1 VGRAGDFD
9 AAEALSDPAA
19 VIVGGDREGL
29 AEAWAAGHEV
39 TLTPPKPGVVAWAE
53 SNLKLSERITN
64 KPGSYLTQRTPYV
77 REVLECFADER
88 VRRLALVWGAQTSK
102 TTAIIV
108 GMAYKLDVSPAPCLW
123 VMPSTHLARSF
134 SETRWMP
141 LIDQNPTLA
150 RHKQAD
156 PDKYRLLEQHFDR
169 MSVWF
174 TGSNSPASLSS
185 RSIAA
190 LCMDELD
197 KFPAKGGKESAPLQ
211 LAEARVATYPQH
223 IIVTTSTPTY
233 EDGAIWTEW
242 LKGDQRKYFVPC
254 LGCGEAWSLEWEHIK
269 WDETAKQE
277 EGWNMERVAA
287 TARCVCP
294 ACGHAHEEA
303 DKQEMLERGEWR
315 PTDFAAEPG
324 RRSYHLSSL
333 YAPWRKWAD
342 LAVKFLQD
350 REAPGGLQDF
360 YNRELAIPWK
370 VEGSRIT
377 TAMIRERIDASPKYL
392 LGQPPSDGVL
402 ARLMAV
408 DVQQTELWWLVR
420 QLHEDGSS
428 YLVQYGSALGWGGLS
443 EKFRELGCQ
452 WGIVDAGY
460 AAKATSGVYNFV
472 FGTAGKFC
480 AAFGRT
486 KKHNSSLK
494 PWETGELQIDGTRTI
509 RQMRFDALLWQERL
523 YHDVLRDGRVPWYLP
538 RDLAKDY
545 VSQMQ
550 NEALVD
556 DKDEKKWQ
564 RFGPNHLA
572 DCEKMALVYMDCF
585 LSAFRAQNA
594 TP

>member
-1 VGRAGDFD
+1 
-9 AAEALSDPAA
+9 
-19 VIVGGDREGL
+19 
-29 AEAWAAGHEV
+29 
-39 TLTPPKPGVVAWAE
+39 VVAWAE

-77 REVLECFADER
+77 REVLECFADDR

-108 GMAYKLDVSPAPCLW
+108 GMAYKLDVNPAPCLW

-254 LGCGEAWSLEWEHIK
+254 LGCGDAWSLEWEHIK
-269 WDETAKQE
+269 WDETAKQD

-333 YAPWRKWAD
+333 YAPWRRWSD

>member
-1 VGRAGDFD
+1 
-9 AAEALSDPAA
+9 
-19 VIVGGDREGL
+19 
-29 AEAWAAGHEV
+29 
-39 TLTPPKPGVVAWAE
+39 VVAWAE

-108 GMAYKLDVSPAPCLW
+108 GMAYKLDVNPAPCLW

-269 WDETAKQE
+269 WDETAKQD

-392 LGQPPSDGVL
+392 LGQPPSDGML

>member
-1 VGRAGDFD
+1 MTLCRPELKLHVEIRA
-9 AAEALSDPAA
+9 EW
-19 VIVGGDREGL
+19 V
-29 AEAWAAGHEV
+29 W
-39 TLTPPKPGVVAWAE
+39 KPVQDVVDWAE
-53 SNLKLSERITN
+53 SNLVISERTSAT
-64 KPGSYLTQRTPYV
+64 PGRYSTKLTPYV
-77 REVLECFADER
+77 REVLEHFRNDR
-88 VRRLALVWGAQTSK
+88 TRRLTLVWGAQTSK
-102 TTAIIV
+102 TTCILT
-108 GMAYKLDVSPAPCLW
+108 GMAYRLDCAPSPCLW
-123 VMPSTHLARSF
+123 VMPSAHLAKSF
-134 SETRWMP
+134 CETRWIP
-141 LIDQNPTLA
+141 LVDDCAALA
-150 RHKQAD
+150 RHKPVNNDQF
-156 PDKYRLLEQHFDR
+156 RMLEQHFDK

-174 TGSNSPASLSS
+174 VGSNSPANLAS
-185 RSIAA
+185 RSIS
-190 LCMDELD
+190 LLMMDEMD
-197 KFPAKGGKESAPLQ
+197 KFATQSRKEASPVQ
-211 LAEARVATYPQH
+211 LAEARCVTYPNH
-223 IIVTTSTPTY
+223 LIVCTSTPTY

-254 LGCGEAWSLEWEHIK
+254 LGCAEAWSLEWEHIK

-294 ACGHAHEEA
+294 ACGHTHEEA

-370 VEGSRIT
+370 VEGSRVT

>member
-1 VGRAGDFD
+1 
-9 AAEALSDPAA
+9 
-19 VIVGGDREGL
+19 
-29 AEAWAAGHEV
+29 
-39 TLTPPKPGVVAWAE
+39 VVAWAE

-108 GMAYKLDVSPAPCLW
+108 GMAYKLDVNPAPCLW

-254 LGCGEAWSLEWEHIK
+254 LDCGEAWSLEWEHIK

-315 PTDFAAEPG
+315 PADFAAEPG

-402 ARLMAV
+402 VRLMAV

>member
-1 VGRAGDFD
+1 
-9 AAEALSDPAA
+9 
-19 VIVGGDREGL
+19 
-29 AEAWAAGHEV
+29 
-39 TLTPPKPGVVAWAE
+39 
-53 SNLKLSERITN
+53 
-64 KPGSYLTQRTPYV
+64 
-77 REVLECFADER
+77 
-88 VRRLALVWGAQTSK
+88 
-102 TTAIIV
+102 
-108 GMAYKLDVSPAPCLW
+108 
-123 VMPSTHLARSF
+123 
-134 SETRWMP
+134 
-141 LIDQNPTLA
+141 LA

-254 LGCGEAWSLEWEHIK
+254 LGCGDAWSLEWEHIK
-269 WDETAKQE
+269 WDETAKQD

-550 NEALVD
+550 NEALVG

>member
-1 VGRAGDFD
+1 
-9 AAEALSDPAA
+9 
-19 VIVGGDREGL
+19 
-29 AEAWAAGHEV
+29 
-39 TLTPPKPGVVAWAE
+39 VVAWAE
-53 SNLKLSERITN
+53 ANLKLSERITN

-108 GMAYKLDVSPAPCLW
+108 GMAYKLDVNPAPCLW

-211 LAEARVATYPQH
+211 LAEARVATYPKH

-269 WDETAKQE
+269 WDETAKQD

-594 TP
+594 SP

>member
-1 VGRAGDFD
+1 
-9 AAEALSDPAA
+9 
-19 VIVGGDREGL
+19 
-29 AEAWAAGHEV
+29 
-39 TLTPPKPGVVAWAE
+39 VVAWAE
-53 SNLKLSERITN
+53 ANLKLSERITN

-108 GMAYKLDVSPAPCLW
+108 GMAYKLDVNPAPCLW

-269 WDETAKQE
+269 WDETAKQD

-333 YAPWRKWAD
+333 YAPWRRWAD

-377 TAMIRERIDASPKYL
+377 TAMIRERIDTSPKYL

-428 YLVQYGSALGWGGLS
+428 YLVQYGSALGWGGLA

>member
-1 VGRAGDFD
+1 M
-9 AAEALSDPAA
+9 
-19 VIVGGDREGL
+19 
-29 AEAWAAGHEV
+29 
-39 TLTPPKPGVVAWAE
+39 AWAE

-77 REVLECFADER
+77 REVLECFADDR

-108 GMAYKLDVSPAPCLW
+108 GMAYKLDVNPAPCLW

-269 WDETAKQE
+269 WDETAKQD

-333 YAPWRKWAD
+333 YAPWRRWAD

-428 YLVQYGSALGWGGLS
+428 YLVQYGSALGWGGLA

>member
-1 VGRAGDFD
+1 L
-9 AAEALSDPAA
+9 AA
-19 VIVGGDREGL
+19 
-29 AEAWAAGHEV
+29 HEV
-39 TLTPPKPGVVAWAE
+39 TTTPPKPGVVAWAE
-53 SNLKLSERITN
+53 NSLKLSERITN
-64 KPGSYLTQRTPYV
+64 LPGTYSTARTPYV

-108 GMAYKLDVSPAPCLW
+108 GMAYKLDNAPAPCLW

-223 IIVTTSTPTY
+223 IIITTSTPTY
-233 EDGAIWTEW
+233 EDGAIWSEW

-254 LGCGEAWSLEWEHIK
+254 LGCGEAWALEWQHIK
-269 WDETAKQE
+269 WDESAKQE
-277 EGWNMERVAA
+277 EGWNMDKVAA

-294 ACGHAHEEA
+294 ACGRAHTDE
-303 DKQEMLERGEWR
+303 DKHIMLEQGQWKA
-315 PTDFAAEPG
+315 TDFAAEPG

-333 YAPWRKWAD
+333 YAPWRKWSD

-350 REAPGGLQDF
+350 REMPGGLQDF

-392 LGQPPSDGVL
+392 LGQPPSDRMLV
-402 ARLMAV
+402 RLMAV

-420 QLHEDGSS
+420 QLNEDGSS
-428 YLVQYGSALGWGGLS
+428 YLVQYGSALGWAGLG
-443 EKFRELGCQ
+443 EKFRELNCQ

-594 TP
+594 PATH

>member
-108 GMAYKLDVSPAPCLW
+108 GMAYKLDVNPAPCLW

-269 WDETAKQE
+269 WDETAKQD

-428 YLVQYGSALGWGGLS
+428 YLVQYGSALGWGGLA

>member
-1 VGRAGDFD
+1 M
-9 AAEALSDPAA
+9 
-19 VIVGGDREGL
+19 
-29 AEAWAAGHEV
+29 
-39 TLTPPKPGVVAWAE
+39 VAWAE

-108 GMAYKLDVSPAPCLW
+108 GMAYKLDVNPAPCLW

-269 WDETAKQE
+269 WDETAKQD

-392 LGQPPSDGVL
+392 LGQPPSDGML

>member
-1 VGRAGDFD
+1 
-9 AAEALSDPAA
+9 
-19 VIVGGDREGL
+19 
-29 AEAWAAGHEV
+29 
-39 TLTPPKPGVVAWAE
+39 VVAWAE
-53 SNLKLSERITN
+53 ANLKLSERITN

-108 GMAYKLDVSPAPCLW
+108 GMAYKLDVNPAPCLW

-269 WDETAKQE
+269 WDETAKQD

>member
-1 VGRAGDFD
+1 
-9 AAEALSDPAA
+9 
-19 VIVGGDREGL
+19 
-29 AEAWAAGHEV
+29 
-39 TLTPPKPGVVAWAE
+39 
-53 SNLKLSERITN
+53 
-64 KPGSYLTQRTPYV
+64 
-77 REVLECFADER
+77 LECFADEQ

-102 TTAIIV
+102 STILTI
-108 GMAYKLDVSPAPCLW
+108 GMAYRVANAPGPTLW
-123 VMPSTHLARSF
+123 IHDTEKNARQF
-134 SETRWMP
+134 SESKWMP
-141 LIDQNPTLA
+141 LFEDNPNLG
-150 RHKQAD
+150 RHKTANKD
-156 PDKYRLLEQHFDR
+156 DFKLLQQTLDR
-169 MSVWF
+169 MTVFW
-174 TGSNSPASLSS
+174 TGANSPGNLASK
-185 RSIAA
+185 SISI
-190 LCMDELD
+190 LCCDEID
-197 KFPAKGGKESAPLQ
+197 KWPKKGSQESAPLQ
-211 LAEARVATYPQH
+211 LAEARVATYPKH
-223 IIVTTSTPTY
+223 FIMTTSTPTM
-233 EDGAIWTEW
+233 EDGAIWCEW

-333 YAPWRKWAD
+333 YAPWRRWSD

-402 ARLMAV
+402 VRLMAV

-428 YLVQYGSALGWGGLS
+428 YLVQYGSALGWAGLA
-443 EKFRELGCQ
+443 EKFRELNCQ

-486 KKHNSSLK
+486 SKHYAAIK
-494 PWETGELQIDGTRTI
+494 PWEVGDYQIDGMRTI
-509 RQMRFDALLWQERL
+509 RQMRFNAWLWQERL

-550 NEALVD
+550 NEALVNH
-556 DKDEKKWQ
+556 KDGKKWD

>member
-1 VGRAGDFD
+1 M
-9 AAEALSDPAA
+9 
-19 VIVGGDREGL
+19 
-29 AEAWAAGHEV
+29 
-39 TLTPPKPGVVAWAE
+39 AWAE

-77 REVLECFADER
+77 REVLECFADDR

-108 GMAYKLDVSPAPCLW
+108 GMAYKLDVNPAPCLW

-254 LGCGEAWSLEWEHIK
+254 LGCGDAWSLEWEHIK
-269 WDETAKQE
+269 WDETAKQD

>member
-1 VGRAGDFD
+1 
-9 AAEALSDPAA
+9 
-19 VIVGGDREGL
+19 
-29 AEAWAAGHEV
+29 
-39 TLTPPKPGVVAWAE
+39 VVAWAE

-108 GMAYKLDVSPAPCLW
+108 GMAYKLDVNPAPCLW

-269 WDETAKQE
+269 WDETAKQD

-428 YLVQYGSALGWGGLS
+428 YLVQYGSALGWGGLA

>member
-1 VGRAGDFD
+1 M
-9 AAEALSDPAA
+9 
-19 VIVGGDREGL
+19 
-29 AEAWAAGHEV
+29 
-39 TLTPPKPGVVAWAE
+39 VAWAE

-77 REVLECFADER
+77 REVLECFADES
-88 VRRLALVWGAQTSK
+88 VRRLALVWGGQTSK

-108 GMAYKLDVSPAPCLW
+108 GMAYKLDVNPAPCLW

-269 WDETAKQE
+269 WDETAKQD

-428 YLVQYGSALGWGGLS
+428 YLVQYGSALGWGGLA

>member
-1 VGRAGDFD
+1 
-9 AAEALSDPAA
+9 
-19 VIVGGDREGL
+19 
-29 AEAWAAGHEV
+29 
-39 TLTPPKPGVVAWAE
+39 VAWAE

-77 REVLECFADER
+77 REVLECFADDR

-108 GMAYKLDVSPAPCLW
+108 GMAYKLDVNPAPCLW

-269 WDETAKQE
+269 WDETAKQD

-333 YAPWRKWAD
+333 YAPWRRWAD

>member
-1 VGRAGDFD
+1 M
-9 AAEALSDPAA
+9 
-19 VIVGGDREGL
+19 
-29 AEAWAAGHEV
+29 
-39 TLTPPKPGVVAWAE
+39 VAWAE

-77 REVLECFADER
+77 REVLECFADDR

-108 GMAYKLDVSPAPCLW
+108 GMAYKLDVNPAPCLW

>member
-1 VGRAGDFD
+1 
-9 AAEALSDPAA
+9 
-19 VIVGGDREGL
+19 
-29 AEAWAAGHEV
+29 
-39 TLTPPKPGVVAWAE
+39 
-53 SNLKLSERITN
+53 
-64 KPGSYLTQRTPYV
+64 
-77 REVLECFADER
+77 
-88 VRRLALVWGAQTSK
+88 
-102 TTAIIV
+102 
-108 GMAYKLDVSPAPCLW
+108 
-123 VMPSTHLARSF
+123 
-134 SETRWMP
+134 
-141 LIDQNPTLA
+141 LA

-269 WDETAKQE
+269 WDETAKQD

-294 ACGHAHEEA
+294 ACGHAHGEA

-370 VEGSRIT
+370 VEGSRVT

>member
-1 VGRAGDFD
+1 M
-9 AAEALSDPAA
+9 
-19 VIVGGDREGL
+19 
-29 AEAWAAGHEV
+29 
-39 TLTPPKPGVVAWAE
+39 VAWAE

-77 REVLECFADER
+77 REVLECFADDR

-108 GMAYKLDVSPAPCLW
+108 GMAYKLDVNPAPCLW

-269 WDETAKQE
+269 WDETAKQD

-333 YAPWRKWAD
+333 YAPWRRWAD

>member
-1 VGRAGDFD
+1 
-9 AAEALSDPAA
+9 
-19 VIVGGDREGL
+19 
-29 AEAWAAGHEV
+29 
-39 TLTPPKPGVVAWAE
+39 VVAWAE

-77 REVLECFADER
+77 REVLECFADDR

-108 GMAYKLDVSPAPCLW
+108 GMAYKLDVNPAPCLW

>member
-1 VGRAGDFD
+1 
-9 AAEALSDPAA
+9 
-19 VIVGGDREGL
+19 
-29 AEAWAAGHEV
+29 
-39 TLTPPKPGVVAWAE
+39 VVAWAE

-77 REVLECFADER
+77 REVLECFADDR

-108 GMAYKLDVSPAPCLW
+108 GMAYKLDVNPAPCLW

-269 WDETAKQE
+269 WDETAKQD

-333 YAPWRKWAD
+333 YAPWRRWAD

-428 YLVQYGSALGWGGLS
+428 YLVQYGSALGWGGLA

>member
-1 VGRAGDFD
+1 M
-9 AAEALSDPAA
+9 
-19 VIVGGDREGL
+19 
-29 AEAWAAGHEV
+29 
-39 TLTPPKPGVVAWAE
+39 VAWAE
-53 SNLKLSERITN
+53 ANLKLSERITN

-108 GMAYKLDVSPAPCLW
+108 GMAYKLDVNPAPCLW

-211 LAEARVATYPQH
+211 LAEARVATYPKH

-269 WDETAKQE
+269 WDETAKQD

-594 TP
+594 SP

>member
-1 VGRAGDFD
+1 
-9 AAEALSDPAA
+9 
-19 VIVGGDREGL
+19 
-29 AEAWAAGHEV
+29 
-39 TLTPPKPGVVAWAE
+39 VVAWAE

-108 GMAYKLDVSPAPCLW
+108 GMAYKLDVNPAPCLW

-141 LIDQNPTLA
+141 LIDQNPTLS

>member
-1 VGRAGDFD
+1 
-9 AAEALSDPAA
+9 
-19 VIVGGDREGL
+19 
-29 AEAWAAGHEV
+29 
-39 TLTPPKPGVVAWAE
+39 VVAWAE

-108 GMAYKLDVSPAPCLW
+108 GMAYKLDVNPAPCLW

-150 RHKQAD
+150 RHKQSD

>member
-1 VGRAGDFD
+1 
-9 AAEALSDPAA
+9 
-19 VIVGGDREGL
+19 
-29 AEAWAAGHEV
+29 
-39 TLTPPKPGVVAWAE
+39 VVAWAE

-108 GMAYKLDVSPAPCLW
+108 GMAYKLDVNPAPCLW

-428 YLVQYGSALGWGGLS
+428 YLVQYGSALGWGGLA

>member
-1 VGRAGDFD
+1 M
-9 AAEALSDPAA
+9 
-19 VIVGGDREGL
+19 
-29 AEAWAAGHEV
+29 
-39 TLTPPKPGVVAWAE
+39 AWAE

-77 REVLECFADER
+77 REVLECFADDR

-108 GMAYKLDVSPAPCLW
+108 GMAYKLDVNPAPCLW

-269 WDETAKQE
+269 WDETAKQD

-333 YAPWRKWAD
+333 YAPWRRWAD

>member
-1 VGRAGDFD
+1 M
-9 AAEALSDPAA
+9 
-19 VIVGGDREGL
+19 
-29 AEAWAAGHEV
+29 
-39 TLTPPKPGVVAWAE
+39 VAWAE
-53 SNLKLSERITN
+53 ANLKLSERITN

-108 GMAYKLDVSPAPCLW
+108 GMAYKLDVNPAPCLW

-269 WDETAKQE
+269 WDETAKQD

>member
-1 VGRAGDFD
+1 VSDFFGQVKSSLTADDVG
-9 AAEALSDPAA
+9 AAIARKAQP
-19 VIVGGDREGL
+19 
-29 AEAWAAGHEV
+29 
-39 TLTPPKPGVVAWAE
+39 PPKQGVVEWAE
-53 SNLKLSERITN
+53 GNLSIGNTAHLHGPYRTRE
-64 KPGSYLTQRTPYV
+64 TPYI
-77 REVLECFADER
+77 REVLECFGDES
-88 VRRLALVWGAQTSK
+88 VRRLSLVWAAQTAK
-102 TTAIIV
+102 TTAILA
-108 GMAYKLDVSPAPCLW
+108 GMAYRLDQNPAPALW
-123 VMPSTHLARSF
+123 VMPSALLARSF
-134 SETRWMP
+134 SKSRWLPMVESSDA
-141 LIDQNPTLA
+141 LKA
-150 RHKQAD
+150 HKPDNAD
-156 PDKYRLLEQHFDR
+156 DLTILEQHFKG
-169 MSVWF
+169 MSVYF
-174 TGSNSPASLSS
+174 VGSNSPANLSS
-185 RSIAA
+185 RSIS
-190 LCMDELD
+190 LLMMDEMD
-197 KFPAKGGKESAPLQ
+197 KFAAQSGKEASPIQ
-211 LAEARVATYPQH
+211 LAEARTTTFPNH
-223 IIVTTSTPTY
+223 LIVCTSTPTY
-233 EDGAIWTEW
+233 ENGAIWTEW

-254 LGCGEAWSLEWEHIK
+254 LGCGEAWPLEWDHIK
-269 WDETAKQE
+269 WDESAKQE
-277 EGWNMERVAA
+277 SGWNMQTVAE
-287 TARCVCP
+287 TTRCVCP
-294 ACGHAHEEA
+294 KCGHAHAEP
-303 DKQEMLERGEWR
+303 DKREMLDRGQWR
-315 PTDFAAEPG
+315 ATDFAAEAG

-333 YAPWRKWAD
+333 YSPWRKWSD
-342 LAVKFLQD
+342 LSVKFLQD
-350 REAPGGLQDF
+350 RDAAGGLQDF
-360 YNRELAIPWK
+360 FNRELALPWK
-370 VEGSRIT
+370 MDGSRIT

>member
-1 VGRAGDFD
+1 
-9 AAEALSDPAA
+9 
-19 VIVGGDREGL
+19 
-29 AEAWAAGHEV
+29 
-39 TLTPPKPGVVAWAE
+39 VVAWAE

-108 GMAYKLDVSPAPCLW
+108 GMAYKLDVNPAPCLW

-254 LGCGEAWSLEWEHIK
+254 LGCGEAWSLEWGHIK
-269 WDETAKQE
+269 WDETAKQD

>member
-1 VGRAGDFD
+1 M
-9 AAEALSDPAA
+9 
-19 VIVGGDREGL
+19 
-29 AEAWAAGHEV
+29 
-39 TLTPPKPGVVAWAE
+39 AWAE

-108 GMAYKLDVSPAPCLW
+108 GMAYKLDVNPAPCLW

-269 WDETAKQE
+269 WDETAKQD